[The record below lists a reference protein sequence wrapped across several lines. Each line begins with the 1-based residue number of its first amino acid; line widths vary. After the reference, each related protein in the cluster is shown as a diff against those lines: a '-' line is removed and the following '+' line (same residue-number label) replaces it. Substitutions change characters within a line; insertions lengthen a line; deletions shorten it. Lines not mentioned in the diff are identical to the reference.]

1 MHNCTTSWATMMEV
15 MQRMRG
21 GRTAVWVALAGMW
34 LAGCADDEAVVGS
47 SHGCGAEAPV
57 VAFDHE
63 TTEAD
68 RGIGGGV
75 PEVSVLSAD
84 GDIEMVTGSWVA
96 SQAAFS
102 PDGEHLVVVKADG
115 DYESAGPDSTA
126 LWVMR
131 TDGSESRELTRGDVL
146 DEDPD
151 WSADGTSIVFVR
163 VGYDGER
170 STWSIAT
177 VPAEGGGPAELFR
190 VREDSD
196 SLDQPVWSPDG
207 QRIAF
212 VRSVY
217 TESGDDVVTTVWT
230 MAADGSGAQPLVE
243 LPYVASIEWHPD
255 GSTLLV
261 DSDSQEQETYL
272 VDTGTGESELLASGP
287 DLATWAP
294 DGESA
299 YYFRNVGSPEDIDWS
314 IVEGHV
320 VDGDLV
326 DDRTVL
332 AGDDL
337 DDTVLADVG
346 FSPGFT
352 LAVGP
357 CA

>member
-1 MHNCTTSWATMMEV
+1 
-15 MQRMRG
+15 
-21 GRTAVWVALAGMW
+21 
-34 LAGCADDEAVVGS
+34 
-47 SHGCGAEAPV
+47 
-57 VAFDHE
+57 
-63 TTEAD
+63 
-68 RGIGGGV
+68 
-75 PEVSVLSAD
+75 
-84 GDIEMVTGSWVA
+84 
-96 SQAAFS
+96 
-102 PDGEHLVVVKADG
+102 
-115 DYESAGPDSTA
+115 
-126 LWVMR
+126 
-131 TDGSESRELTRGDVL
+131 
-146 DEDPD
+146 
-151 WSADGTSIVFVR
+151 
-163 VGYDGER
+163 
-170 STWSIAT
+170 
-177 VPAEGGGPAELFR
+177 
-190 VREDSD
+190 
-196 SLDQPVWSPDG
+196 
-207 QRIAF
+207 
-212 VRSVY
+212 
-217 TESGDDVVTTVWT
+217 
-230 MAADGSGAQPLVE
+230 
-243 LPYVASIEWHPD
+243 
-255 GSTLLV
+255 LV